1 MKIVLDTNVI
11 VSAFLKPQS
20 IPAKILRLI
29 LQEEIQL
36 VANAAILAEYQEVLE
51 RPKFFLNQSRVQI
64 ILEYLRYRS
73 IFADAL
79 PETLTLPDPGD
90 IPFLEAAIAAQADA
104 LVTGNVKHFPKS
116 KCRGLQ
122 ILSPA
127 NFLRYLNEKDL

>member
-127 NFLRYLNEKDL
+127 AFLRYLNEVNL